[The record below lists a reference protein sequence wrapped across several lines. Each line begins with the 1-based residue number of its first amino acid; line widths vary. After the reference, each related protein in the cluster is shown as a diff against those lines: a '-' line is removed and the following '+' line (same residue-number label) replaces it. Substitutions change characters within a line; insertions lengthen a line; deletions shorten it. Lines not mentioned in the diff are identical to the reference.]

1 MTNEPEP
8 TRKLSE
14 QAATAL
20 LRMSVT
26 TVIGLLQRMQERGSG
41 SMLTFGLSGG
51 LKECEDEL
59 VGALD
64 RHRERRA
71 ALSTESSQYREQ
83 R

>member
-26 TVIGLLQRMQERGSG
+26 TVIGLLQRMQERGSA

-59 VGALD
+59 VDALD